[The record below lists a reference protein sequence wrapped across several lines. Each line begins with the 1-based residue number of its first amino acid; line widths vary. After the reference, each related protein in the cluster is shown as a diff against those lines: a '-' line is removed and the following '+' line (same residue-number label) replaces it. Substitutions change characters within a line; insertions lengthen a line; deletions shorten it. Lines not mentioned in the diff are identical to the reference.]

1 MKFHLYNEAGAHLNG
16 RLTYTAGGEIA
27 RGDVL
32 KFDTDGN
39 VVKCAAASDAA
50 IGVALDGAA
59 SGEIVAVAVLGAFTG
74 TVVVKASAA
83 VAKGAKVTPLGAEV
97 STSDGATDAAIGV
110 ALDAATAAG
119 DLIEVAHCV
128 RQ

>member
-1 MKFHLYNEAGAHLNG
+1 MKFHLYNEAGMHLNG
-16 RLTYTAGGEIA
+16 RLTYTAGGAVE

-39 VVKCAAASDAA
+39 VVKCAAATDAA
-50 IGVALDGAA
+50 IGVGLDGAE
-59 SGEIVAVAVLGAFTG
+59 SGEIVAVAVLGSFAG

-83 VAKGAKVTPLGAEV
+83 VAKGAKVTALGAEA
-97 STSDGATDAAIGV
+97 SGDDAAIGV

>member
-1 MKFHLYNEAGAHLNG
+1 MKFHLYNEAGMHLNG
-16 RLTYTAGGEIA
+16 RLTYTAGGAVE

-39 VVKCAAASDAA
+39 VVKCAAATDAA
-50 IGVALDGAA
+50 IGVALDGAE
-59 SGEIVAVAVLGAFTG
+59 SGEIVAVAVLGSFAG

-83 VAKGAKVTPLGAEV
+83 VAKGAKVTAHGAEA
-97 STSDGATDAAIGV
+97 SGDDAAIGV
-110 ALDAATAAG
+110 ALDAATAAD

>member
-1 MKFHLYNEAGAHLNG
+1 MKFHLYNEAGMHLNG
-16 RLTYTAGGEIA
+16 RLTYTAGGAVE

-39 VVKCAAASDAA
+39 VVKCAAATDAA
-50 IGVALDGAA
+50 IGVALDGAE
-59 SGEIVAVAVLGAFTG
+59 SGEIVAVAVLGSFAG

-83 VAKGAKVTPLGAEV
+83 ADKGAKVTALGAEA
-97 STSDGATDAAIGV
+97 SGDDAAIGV

-128 RQ
+128 RR